1 MAREREK
8 ERKRTSSNRVNS
20 IWYGDG
26 NAHCFVGF
34 VRNKYASS
42 PAAGPGRKGNRRGI
56 DSNWHKTVGWLPTE
70 SVVVAIFERRTFRYK
85 LDRKWLF
92 TSSGPLVNVH
102 ASSLSRSSSAIQL
115 LAPLHFVPVHRPHPP
130 SPHPQRLA
138 RSHPYLLVA
147 RAVAVKRPPVSP
159 DNVYW
164 KIYSNIFN

>member
-1 MAREREK
+1 MARTEREREK
-8 ERKRTSSNRVNS
+8 GSTVESDELDLVWRRKRRHAD
-20 IWYGDG
+20 W
-26 NAHCFVGF
+26 CF
-34 VRNKYASS
+34 VRNKYAS
-42 PAAGPGRKGNRRGI
+42 PPQGGREIGAGLIRTGAQNGRLAA
-56 DSNWHKTVGWLPTE
+56 TE
-70 SVVVAIFERRTFRYK
+70 SAVAIFERPTFRYK

-102 ASSLSRSSSAIQL
+102 ASPARVLGHPVTRPSPLCPRPRLTL
-115 LAPLHFVPVHRPHPP
+115 LAL
-130 SPHPQRLA
+130 

>member
-1 MAREREK
+1 MARIEREREK
-8 ERKRTSSNRVNS
+8 KGAPSSRMNS

-26 NAHCFVGF
+26 NVDTRGCF
-34 VRNKYASS
+34 VRNKYAS
-42 PAAGPGRKGNRRGI
+42 PPQGGREIGAGLIRTGAQNGRLAA
-56 DSNWHKTVGWLPTE
+56 TE
-70 SVVVAIFERRTFRYK
+70 SAVAIFERPTFRYK

-102 ASSLSRSSSAIQL
+102 ASPARVLGHPVTRPSPLCPRPRLTL
-115 LAPLHFVPVHRPHPP
+115 LAL
-130 SPHPQRLA
+130 

>member
-1 MAREREK
+1 M
-8 ERKRTSSNRVNS
+8 
-20 IWYGDG
+20 
-26 NAHCFVGF
+26 
-34 VRNKYASS
+34 
-42 PAAGPGRKGNRRGI
+42 
-56 DSNWHKTVGWLPTE
+56 
-70 SVVVAIFERRTFRYK
+70 AIFERRTFRYK

-115 LAPLHFVPVHRPHPP
+115 LAPLHFVPVHLTL
-130 SPHPQRLA
+130 LA